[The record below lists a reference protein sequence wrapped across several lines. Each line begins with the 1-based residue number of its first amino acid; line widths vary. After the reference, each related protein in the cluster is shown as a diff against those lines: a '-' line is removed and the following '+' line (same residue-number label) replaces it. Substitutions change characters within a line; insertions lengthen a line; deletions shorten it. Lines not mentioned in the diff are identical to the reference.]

1 MHIIL
6 CFDTIEI
13 NLVDS
18 YFFIEWDEDR
28 ERFENQLQQ
37 IISSKERTIEVYAL
51 IMVAV
56 KYVYSHNKDI
66 FEQLGHSWDE
76 MEREFLPGIFR
87 DFVRQCHPEISRPDL
102 ILKNYLRDV
111 AKILGGLSISEV
123 TILNSQLGSWSKACV
138 KPLAI

>member
-1 MHIIL
+1 
-6 CFDTIEI
+6 
-13 NLVDS
+13 
-18 YFFIEWDEDR
+18 
-28 ERFENQLQQ
+28 
-37 IISSKERTIEVYAL
+37 
-51 IMVAV
+51 MVAV
-56 KYVYSHNKDI
+56 KYVYSHNRHT

-123 TILNSQLGSWSKACV
+123 TILSEELRILFSLS
-138 KPLAI
+138 LS